1 MKILKPFCIINV
13 NEQTQQVDPKK
24 KKLAY
29 KVKENIIIQE
39 GIEIE
44 IHIL

>member
-29 KVKENIIIQE
+29 KVKEKV
-39 GIEIE
+39 EIMNLRQ
-44 IHIL
+44 HQRRPN